1 MKQILIASLLMGL
14 ALGLL
19 ACAGPDS
26 PQAMQQSD
34 ELLIS
39 AGFDAIP
46 ANTPERMQH
55 LKSMPQHRI
64 LHAVRDGKD
73 YYLWADA
80 QYDQCLWVG
89 NWQDY
94 QRYKKLG
101 WDMYN
106 QGGQARDNYLDGWSN
121 GPVNWDMWGPW

>member
-14 ALGLL
+14 ALGVL

-26 PQAMQQSD
+26 PQAMQEND
-34 ELLIS
+34 KLLIS

-64 LHAVRDGKD
+64 LHVVRDGND

-89 NWQDY
+89 NWEDY
-94 QRYKKLG
+94 QRFKKLG

-121 GPVNWDMWGPW
+121 EPGDWAMWGPW